1 MDKKYFSPNGHYTL
15 KDYKYALK
23 KVEKSSENSEIAHA
37 LLEYIY
43 DSENNHTS
51 AHQGMILSILR
62 ECVEL
67 EVYLNKD
74 NEKRLKVA
82 SIKIPE
88 DLKDFFPDV
97 ASNAKPSERGEE

>member
-1 MDKKYFSPNGHYTL
+1 MDKKYFSPNGHYAL

-23 KVEKSSENSEIAHA
+23 KIEKNSEIAHA
-37 LLEYIY
+37 LLELIY

-51 AHQGMILSILR
+51 AHNGMILSILK
-62 ECVEL
+62 ESVKL

-74 NEKRLKVA
+74 GEKRLKVA

-88 DLKDFFPDV
+88 DLRDFFSDV
-97 ASNAKPSERGEE
+97 LPKKKPSERGEE

>member
-1 MDKKYFSPNGHYTL
+1 MDKTYFSPNGHYAL
-15 KDYKYALK
+15 KDYKYALQK
-23 KVEKSSENSEIAHA
+23 IDKNSENSEIAHT
-37 LLEYIY
+37 LLKYIY

-62 ECVEL
+62 ESVKL

-74 NEKRLKVA
+74 GEKRLKVA

-88 DLKDFFPDV
+88 DLRDFFPD
-97 ASNAKPSERGEE
+97 AITQKKPSERGE